1 MPDPAIT
8 PVETGLVT
16 AAVNPPAVPV
26 QVPAVAPPQVPATQ
40 MPSGW
45 TIHKVAALVRDLA
58 HNMYDLPY
66 ILKTHGL
73 TQAQYDSLAGNEF
86 FKHTLQAMTVEWNAV
101 GNTQKRLA
109 LEAAIALEDALPA
122 VAARLSKNTEPLAGV
137 VELAKLLAKMAGVGE
152 ANAQQVPTERFK
164 ITINLGADV
173 ASFEKSRPV
182 IEIGASSEAQGGVH
196 TLQPQP

>member
-1 MPDPAIT
+1 MD
-8 PVETGLVT
+8 
-16 AAVNPPAVPV
+16 
-26 QVPAVAPPQVPATQ
+26 TQ
-40 MPSGW
+40 
-45 TIHKVAALVRDLA
+45 
-58 HNMYDLPY
+58 
-66 ILKTHGL
+66 
-73 TQAQYDSLAGNEF
+73 F
-86 FKHTLQAMTVEWNAV
+86 FKNTLQAMTVEWNAV

-173 ASFEKSRPV
+173 AQFEKSRPV
-182 IEIGASSEAQGGVH
+182 IEINPSEGGVH

>member
-1 MPDPAIT
+1 MAETSI
-8 PVETGLVT
+8 ETGLVT
-16 AAVNPPAVPV
+16 VAVNPPAVPV
-26 QVPAVAPPQVPATQ
+26 QVPAVAPPQVPAAQ
-40 MPSGW
+40 
-45 TIHKVAALVRDLA
+45 VAALVRDLA

-73 TQAQYDSLAGNEF
+73 TQAQYDNLAGNEF

-182 IEIGASSEAQGGVH
+182 IEIGASSEAQSDVH